1 MRGGRNRK
9 LPCRGRRAGNR
20 QEALVMGLGI
30 LSWRMALKTL
40 KDLKVF
46 KDFRL
51 FGTVRARGMG
61 ASGRG
66 VRGVVC
72 DGGSG

>member
-1 MRGGRNRK
+1 MTK
-9 LPCRGRRAGNR
+9 QKAPLPQAQGHIR